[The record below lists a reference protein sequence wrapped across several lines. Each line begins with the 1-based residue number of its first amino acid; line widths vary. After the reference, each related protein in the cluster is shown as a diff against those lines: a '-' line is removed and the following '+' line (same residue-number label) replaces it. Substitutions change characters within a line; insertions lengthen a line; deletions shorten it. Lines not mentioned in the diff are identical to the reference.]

1 LCSEFWLD
9 ASQQSERV
17 WASINRGWNR
27 AYKPFFETQA
37 TPAEAVAE
45 GLDLRVKKP
54 IRQN

>member
-1 LCSEFWLD
+1 MEP
-9 ASQQSERV
+9 
-17 WASINRGWNR
+17 G